1 MRSGFLLLA
10 VVCAAIAQI
19 QAPPAALT
27 NASIEQ
33 MVRSG
38 VPLPSILRA
47 IKSAPVADFL
57 VNSHE
62 FTELLGAGATNQ
74 AGDQILAAMHQRML
88 HGPVI
93 PPPAAPPEVAVIT
106 RPEPPPK
113 PAVMEQPQD
122 PPPPAPAQQA
132 DLPDDVGVYYWS
144 DSDGWVQMMSEPV
157 NWKTG
162 GVLKTIGTAGV
173 IKGDVNGHIRG
184 HAGLTRITGQVQL
197 LIYCPEGVEASEYQ
211 LIRLHDH
218 PDSREFRTVTGGILH
233 ASGGAD
239 RDAIDFESSHVARR
253 TWIIRLGSMT
263 PGEYGVLPPGLSGS
277 NSAASQLGKMYT
289 FSVAE

>member
-19 QAPPAALT
+19 QPPPTALT
-27 NASIEQ
+27 NASVEQ
-33 MVRSG
+33 MVHSG
-38 VPLPSILRA
+38 IPLASILRA
-47 IKSAPVADFL
+47 IKTAPIADFL

-62 FTELLGAGATNQ
+62 FTELQGAGATNR
-74 AGDQILAAMHQRML
+74 AGDQILEAMHQRML

-93 PPPAAPPEVAVIT
+93 APPPAPPVVVAIT
-106 RPEPPPK
+106 RPEPQPTPLV
-113 PAVMEQPQD
+113 AEQPQD
-122 PPPPAPAQQA
+122 PPPPTAQQT
-132 DLPDDVGVYYWS
+132 DLPDEVGVYYWS

-184 HAGLTRITGQVQL
+184 HAGLTRMTGQIQL

-211 LIRLHDH
+211 LVRLHEH

-239 RDAIDFESSHVARR
+239 RDTIDFEPSHVARR
-253 TWIIRLGSMT
+253 TWIIRIGSLT